1 MEENIVLVQFTKVT
15 KESVLSFL
23 GEAKQRAVIAKAG
36 YFVDEVEK
44 LLFLVKQKQV
54 KCDVYVDT
62 NEKSIRYGF
71 GEQAAL
77 ELLKN
82 NLGLL
87 NVQSANYIR
96 MAIVI
101 VDDSVMV
108 FSPVALSWE
117 EVPEE
122 IDFPNG
128 FIGGEALAASLLRQ
142 IEGEPYNI
150 TVDVEGLN
158 IAIQACPVI
167 QKAPEEIQSEI
178 STTLSKLE
186 ESPPIDPAT
195 LRKTTFYRN
204 KFKLLKMTIQGVRIK
219 YKSISLCP
227 FNSMFHKTNQR
238 LKSSWNVLTGKDIES
253 LVAIN
258 EFQLLASSTKAKY
271 TFDAKRFGTLI
282 ELKNMSPLENCITFQ
297 VYDLVDQLMGAGRS
311 GGTQQKKTG
320 LKSLVYLLQESRSAL
335 IDYLFPQA
343 IKEKSCWNQLFAKDR
358 SLYRRLQEKEVSE
371 IEAVK
376 QAVETFVDYK
386 LNFPKAQEMID
397 LINVE
402 FDYYDISDELMAKEE
417 FVENVEKFDLE
428 IRDYQE
434 GYEKRKQKNLFEVSE

>member
-1 MEENIVLVQFTKVT
+1 MEENIVPVQFTKVT

-44 LLFLVKQKQV
+44 LLSLVKQKQV

-128 FIGGEALAASLLRQ
+128 FIGGKALAASLLRQ

-150 TVDVEGLN
+150 TVEGLN

-167 QKAPEEIQSEI
+167 QKAPEKIQSEI
-178 STTLSKLE
+178 SMTLSKLE
-186 ESPPIDPAT
+186 KSPPVDPAT

-204 KFKLLKMTIQGVRIK
+204 KFKLLKMIIQGVRIK
-219 YKSISLCP
+219 NKSISLRP
-227 FNSMFHKTNQR
+227 FNSMFPKTNQR
-238 LKSSWNVLTGKDIES
+238 LKSSWNVLTGKDVER
-253 LVAIN
+253 LAAIN

-297 VYDLVDQLMGAGRS
+297 VYDLVDQLMGAGNS
-311 GGTQQKKTG
+311 GDAQQKKAG
-320 LKSLVYLLQESRSAL
+320 IKSLVYLLQESRAAL

-343 IKEKSCWNQLFAKDR
+343 MKEKSCWDHLFTKDR
-358 SLYRRLQEKEVSE
+358 SLYRRLQEKECSE
-371 IEAVK
+371 NEAVK
-376 QAVETFVDYK
+376 QAVETFVDYR

-417 FVENVEKFDLE
+417 FVENVEKFDLK

-434 GYEKRKQKNLFEVSE
+434 GYERRKQKNLFEVSK